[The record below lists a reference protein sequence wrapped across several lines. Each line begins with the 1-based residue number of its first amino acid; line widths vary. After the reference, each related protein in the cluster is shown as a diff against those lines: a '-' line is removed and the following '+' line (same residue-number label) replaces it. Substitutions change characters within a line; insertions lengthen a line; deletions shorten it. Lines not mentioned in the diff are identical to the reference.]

1 MLHKIVNALY
11 IYKKRLETEHI
22 ICLLFQLIQTISAI
36 DTDDPLVGHKFVFSL
51 SLLNPNFTIFDN
63 EGE

>member
-1 MLHKIVNALY
+1 MIGNRTYYSAYSK
-11 IYKKRLETEHI
+11 T
-22 ICLLFQLIQTISAI
+22 CLLFQLIQTISAI

-51 SLLNPNFTIFDN
+51 SSLNPNFTIFDN